1 MEDSMQRTWLMGVLV
16 GLILIGLGLG
26 VAHPVQAA
34 VTTVSGRIFDDI
46 SGAGIANVTVCL
58 AEGDDPLFCSFQT
71 TTNSSGTYSF
81 TEELADGFPYTVF
94 FPGTDSYTLN
104 FAPTKRTFGVPLG
117 GGTFVIDFVRPTPH
131 VYTKTEEI
139 AHRGDRITS
148 PENTYIAIERAIEKE
163 SSYIEI
169 DVFLGDL
176 GDSNPSNDIV
186 YVSHGSQYKAT
197 GGPPDAPTQVYGPTP
212 FCQGVRLETYSGWDL
227 VRNPTNGC
235 DVGTEMINVGQTWD
249 PVFRYERIPF
259 LSEVLERYTDDTVWM
274 IELKETEIPGL
285 SDAQRAA
292 RNQLLGQKVQ
302 GLVVPHLN
310 SGVIDEVWVTSFNDD
325 ALSAVT
331 DARIFQMRQ
340 VYPDYWGNAGM
351 IGEVDNAIVRGYE
364 ALNLDFSL
372 PDTQG
377 AFGATWGEYIHQ
389 KGLRF
394 SVYTLIGA
402 QTEAQHSDSIANEA
416 DFFMTDIL
424 DHMLVL
430 NGDRPVAHPLH
441 TVEFQPEPNTVC
453 RSVFANEE
461 VFDITVRLR
470 MYSYLL
476 SSYIVYPPFTDAE
489 GYLVTDVPALGRFD
503 YKYNPTDVTQTII
516 EPIYTEP
523 VITPTEVITTNVYSI
538 TPTAAQI
545 LAAGVRYEIT
555 AESQEYPNVDP
566 RIRVEP
572 CVGDGD
578 VKVALRWSTVADLD
592 LYVTDPAGEI
602 IYYGNPTSASGG
614 QLDVDANAGC
624 SDQTTTPVENIF
636 WETGTAPAGTYGVQ
650 VYIWSTCDVPASPF
664 SVTVTMGDSEE
675 TYQFPAGETNFT
687 FEYTPTTPFA
697 PEPPVRN
704 DNAKPGESFV
714 PRPPK

>member
-1 MEDSMQRTWLMGVLV
+1 MQRRWQIGVLF
-16 GLILIGLGLG
+16 GLLLIGLGLG
-26 VAHPVQAA
+26 IAYPAQAA

-46 SGAGIANVTVCL
+46 SGAGIANITVCL
-58 AEGDDPLFCSFQT
+58 AQGDDPVFCTFQT
-71 TTNSSGTYSF
+71 TTNSSGNYSF
-81 TEELADGFPYTVF
+81 SEDLAEGFPYTVF
-94 FPGTDSYTLN
+94 FPGTDSFTLN
-104 FAPTKRTFGVPLG
+104 LAPTRHTFPVPTG
-117 GGTFVIDFVRPTPH
+117 GGTVTLNFVRPTPH

-148 PENTYIAIERAIEKE
+148 PENTFIAIERAIEKE
-163 SSYIEI
+163 ASYIEI

-186 YVSHGSQYKAT
+186 YVSHGSQYKNT
-197 GGPPDAPTQVYGPTP
+197 PGGFPDIPTQVYGPTT

-227 VRNPTNGC
+227 ARNPTTGC
-235 DVGTEMINVGQTWD
+235 DVGTEMMDVGKSWD

-285 SDAQRAA
+285 TAVQQAA

-302 GLVVPHLN
+302 ALVVPYLN
-310 SGVIDEVWVTSFNDD
+310 SGAIDEVWVTSFNDD
-325 ALSAVT
+325 ALGGVT
-331 DARIFQMRQ
+331 DGRIQKMRQ
-340 VYPDYWGNAGM
+340 ILAVGHDG
-351 IGEVDNAIVRGYE
+351 IVDEVDNAIVNGYR
-364 ALNLDFSL
+364 ALNLDFSQPAL
-372 PDTQG
+372 P
-377 AFGATWGEYIHQ
+377 APFGGTWGEYIHL
-389 KGLRF
+389 KGLQF
-394 SVYTLIGA
+394 SVYTLLA
-402 QTEAQHSDSIANEA
+402 PQTEEQHADSIENEA

-430 NGDRPVAHPLH
+430 NGDRPVAHPLR
-441 TVEFQPEPNTVC
+441 TVEFQPEPDTVC

-476 SSYIVYPPFTDAE
+476 STYIVYPPFTDAQ

-503 YKYNPTDVTQTII
+503 YEYNPTNVTQTII
-516 EPIYTEP
+516 EPIYTAP
-523 VITPTEVITTNVYSI
+523 VITPTEVITTNVYTI
-538 TPTAAQI
+538 TPNAAQI

-555 AESQEYPNVDP
+555 AESQQYPNVDP

-578 VKVALRWSTVADLD
+578 VKVSLRWSTVADLD

-602 IYYGNPTSASGG
+602 IYYANPTSASGG

-624 SDQTTTPVENIF
+624 GDQTTTPVENIF
-636 WETGTAPAGTYGVQ
+636 WEAGTAPAGTYGVQ

-664 SVTVTMGDSEE
+664 SVTVTTGDSEE
-675 TYQFPAGETNFT
+675 TYQFPAGEANFT
-687 FEYTPTTPFA
+687 FEYPPTTPFA
-697 PEPPVRN
+697 PEANSGRDHTQSGTGN
-704 DNAKPGESFV
+704 V